1 MPRSLLCFSIL
12 HLPGDQRFIAWF
24 FRVMMMEV
32 CIFWIPKSKQIF
44 QKMRPT
50 WQVKSNK
57 WSPLEVYLHA
67 GFGSFDFC
75 EISKKQIF
83 GLVDFFWKVEKWLVK
98 NHTFEAESWLF
109 CCLFTNYTSTLAY
122 SLVVSEIDSFTVN
135 FLHIIFWCND
145 LIFINIFRIGWN
157 YKLCSTQLAKQ
168 DAKWAPRRIVVL
180 WGEMALFPLSRRK

>member
-1 MPRSLLCFSIL
+1 MHHPNNWPRTTLVSFSKGHAWRVWKGVSWDSQEDFEEHKSLKHTLIIQANNFESQGLCFVFSIL

-44 QKMRPT
+44 QKTRPT

-75 EISKKQIF
+75 DISQQLF
-83 GLVDFFWKVEKWLVK
+83 GLVVLFLKVEKWLVK
-98 NHTFEAESWLF
+98 NHTFEEESWLCF
-109 CCLFTNYTSTLAY
+109 A
-122 SLVVSEIDSFTVN
+122 
-135 FLHIIFWCND
+135 FL
-145 LIFINIFRIGWN
+145 LTT
-157 YKLCSTQLAKQ
+157 TQH
-168 DAKWAPRRIVVL
+168 
-180 WGEMALFPLSRRK
+180 